1 MIQRL
6 LTTGLLLLTACAVA
20 DSEDQTTALKGVYAE
35 IETAREAKAIQTLRN
50 GSERQ
55 QEQMAEKIVE
65 QPERYAPVVFFHL
78 ANYFFEQDDR
88 NKAIFW
94 LYAARIRTHYDIKRC
109 TDRSVGDAVEVLNR
123 QLLDLLRLIQFEDL
137 ENARRLMKQAVAW
150 DRKTPHEYDARW
162 IALHGLGPS
171 LPTPEEG
178 AARSLTVPRSEW
190 KGLAEQHRK
199 EYLQAFLEDT
209 KALTPEQLEQ
219 IQAKIAELESASD
232 KD

>member
-1 MIQRL
+1 
-6 LTTGLLLLTACAVA
+6 
-20 DSEDQTTALKGVYAE
+20 
-35 IETAREAKAIQTLRN
+35 
-50 GSERQ
+50 
-55 QEQMAEKIVE
+55 
-65 QPERYAPVVFFHL
+65 
-78 ANYFFEQDDR
+78 
-88 NKAIFW
+88 
-94 LYAARIRTHYDIKRC
+94 
-109 TDRSVGDAVEVLNR
+109 VGDAVEVLNR
-123 QLLDLLRLIQFEDL
+123 QLPDLLRLIQFEDL

-171 LPTPEEG
+171 LPTPAEG
-178 AARSLTVPRSEW
+178 AARLLTVPRSEW

-232 KD
+232 ED